1 MTIEEFARRIKKLMA
16 DIPQPFSNYLAE
28 AIAPEVK
35 AKVKEIFDKWVNNY
49 YASYSPIYYSR
60 TYGLRDAYVC
70 EVYGN
75 LLVFESDASLLN
87 GSHRVSNEYIYDR
100 MFFEGWHGGADKGE
114 GHPVPGS
121 LYWRS
126 PFKEYTHWGA
136 MAASSAAPGPK
147 IQSDVKNYFKSG
159 EWHKKVEAVG
169 IDLLINRYGL

>member
-100 MFFEGWHGGADKGE
+100 MF
-114 GHPVPGS
+114 
-121 LYWRS
+121 
-126 PFKEYTHWGA
+126 
-136 MAASSAAPGPK
+136 ASSAAPGPK

>member
-87 GSHRVSNEYIYDR
+87 GSH
-100 MFFEGWHGGADKGE
+100 
-114 GHPVPGS
+114 
-121 LYWRS
+121 
-126 PFKEYTHWGA
+126 
-136 MAASSAAPGPK
+136 SSK
-147 IQSDVKNYFKSG
+147 Q
-159 EWHKKVEAVG
+159 
-169 IDLLINRYGL
+169 

>member
-1 MTIEEFARRIKKLMA
+1 MA

-100 MFFEGWHGGADKGE
+100 MFLKDGMEA
-114 GHPVPGS
+114 
-121 LYWRS
+121 LI
-126 PFKEYTHWGA
+126 KE
-136 MAASSAAPGPK
+136 
-147 IQSDVKNYFKSG
+147 
-159 EWHKKVEAVG
+159 KVIRRRIIILE
-169 IDLLINRYGL
+169 ISI

>member
-87 GSHRVSNEYIYDR
+87 GSHRVSNAYIYDR
-100 MFFEGWHGGADKGE
+100 MFFHIFIVTYRRRSFFGDKILQNF
-114 GHPVPGS
+114 HASHCILCS
-121 LYWRS
+121 LCQL
-126 PFKEYTHWGA
+126 K
-136 MAASSAAPGPK
+136 
-147 IQSDVKNYFKSG
+147 
-159 EWHKKVEAVG
+159 
-169 IDLLINRYGL
+169 